1 VSYRFSPTML
11 GLSIGVEDVHDDA
24 FEPKVRQPRPP
35 CRVHMMVTDLPSP
48 HQISLSVSVAK
59 AQCSLFNQLTL
70 VDRQEDFGA
79 VHFEDAM
86 VRLAKWDDGQLVR
99 VRLAF
104 VTRWWSCSLQLST
117 ASQCARQGVGRR
129 SQLPRSDAAT
139 PDRALPA

>member
-1 VSYRFSPTML
+1 ML

-24 FEPKVRQPRPP
+24 FEPKVRQPLVAW
-35 CRVHMMVTDLPSP
+35 CVHMTVTHGDLPSP
-48 HQISLSVSVAK
+48 YQISLSVSVSK

-79 VHFEDAM
+79 VHFEDAV

-104 VTRWWSCSLQLST
+104 VRRGWPCSFKLST

-129 SQLPRSDAAT
+129 SQLPRSDTAT
-139 PDRALPA
+139 PNRALPA